1 MIVADSN
8 IIAYLYLPSDY
19 TGLAERLLEKDPY
32 WVAPVLWRSE
42 LRKVLA
48 AYLRKKMLN
57 FHQTYAIQKEAEDL
71 LRDREFELESS
82 DVLRLVASSDCSAYD
97 CEFVALAQRLN
108 CKLVTMDKKI
118 LANFPD
124 IAQSLTD
131 LSYG

>member
-42 LRKVLA
+42 LRNVLA
-48 AYLRKKMLN
+48 AYLRRKILN
-57 FHQTYAIQKEAEDL
+57 FHQIYAIQKEAEDL

-124 IAQSLTD
+124 IAQSLTEFAH
-131 LSYG
+131 

>member
-19 TGLAERLLEKDPY
+19 SDLAAGLLAKDSH
-32 WVAPVLWRSE
+32 WVAPLLWRSE
-42 LRKVLA
+42 MRNVLA
-48 AYLRKKMLN
+48 AYLRRNILN
-57 FHQTYAIQKEAEDL
+57 FHQIYKIQQEAEDL

-97 CEFVALAQRLN
+97 CEFVALAQRLK

-118 LANFPD
+118 LVNFPD
-124 IAQSLTD
+124 IAQALTD
-131 LSYG
+131 FAH